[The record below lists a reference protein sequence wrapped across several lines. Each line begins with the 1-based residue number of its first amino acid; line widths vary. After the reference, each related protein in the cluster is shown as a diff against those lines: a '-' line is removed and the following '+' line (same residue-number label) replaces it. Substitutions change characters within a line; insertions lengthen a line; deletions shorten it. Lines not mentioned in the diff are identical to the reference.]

1 MIYRSKAMA
10 KFHIKKDD
18 TVKVISGES
27 KGEEGKVL
35 EVYPSK
41 NKALVEGVNLVKR
54 HTKPNA
60 THPNGGIVEQEAAIH
75 ISNLMLVDPK
85 SGEATRVGRKV
96 VDGKI
101 ARYSKKTGEVIK

>member
-1 MIYRSKAMA
+1 MA

-27 KGEEGKVL
+27 RGEEGKVL
-35 EVYPSK
+35 EVYPAK
-41 NKALVEGVNLVKR
+41 NKALVEGVNIVKR

-60 THPNGGIVEQEAAIH
+60 AHPNGGIVEQEAAIH
-75 ISNLMLVDPK
+75 LSNLMLVDPK
-85 SGEATRVGRKV
+85 TGEPTRIGRKL
-96 VDGKI
+96 VDGKL